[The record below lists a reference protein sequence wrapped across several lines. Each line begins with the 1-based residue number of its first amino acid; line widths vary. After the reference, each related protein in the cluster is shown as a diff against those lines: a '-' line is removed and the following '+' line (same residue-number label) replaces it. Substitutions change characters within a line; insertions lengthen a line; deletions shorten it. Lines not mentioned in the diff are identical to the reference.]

1 MSTPHDDAPP
11 GYVSVAILEES
22 ANLIAAQTITDL
34 LTAVM
39 ENAPGVPEFESENDR
54 QRAISWLE
62 MLHQEHWARVN
73 LITPSAPDSPDGIG
87 DEGWTR

>member
-1 MSTPHDDAPP
+1 MSTPDDDAPP
-11 GYVSVAILEES
+11 DDVSVAILEES

-39 ENAPGVPEFESENDR
+39 ENAPGVPEFENETDR
-54 QRAISWLE
+54 QRTISWLE

-73 LITPSAPDSPDGIG
+73 LITPSAPDTADGIG
-87 DEGWTR
+87 GEGWTP